1 MMTSERD
8 LWESQA
14 NQMTLDCLYE
24 FIGGEPHNLLL
35 FLKKNY
41 HYVLMLLVGG
51 KGNDWMSAFV
61 SGGGGRRGA
70 TAAANQTDK
79 GQDD

>member
-1 MMTSERD
+1 M
-8 LWESQA
+8 
-14 NQMTLDCLYE
+14 
-24 FIGGEPHNLLL
+24 
-35 FLKKNY
+35 
-41 HYVLMLLVGG
+41 LMLLVGG